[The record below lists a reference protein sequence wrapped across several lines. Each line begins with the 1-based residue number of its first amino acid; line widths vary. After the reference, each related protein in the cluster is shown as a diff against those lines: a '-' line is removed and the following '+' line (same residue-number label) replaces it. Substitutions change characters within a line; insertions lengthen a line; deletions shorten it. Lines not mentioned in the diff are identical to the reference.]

1 MLNDIIIT
9 KLSGGLGRREPN
21 NDMVSALV
29 ANGVAV
35 SGGVQLNTVYRLN
48 SINDA
53 IVLKIDSSYDSSNN
67 ILLYEHIKEYFRIN
81 PSGELWLLVV
91 DQSVT
96 YANMLDKTN
105 ANGAKK
111 ILNEAEGKIRI
122 LAAAYNPSTPVSDFS
137 DTLAAISKA
146 QELAVDEF
154 NNHRPIEVL
163 LEGKGFVLSGQSSL
177 RSLNAPNVSVM
188 VGQNLAI
195 ANAHTNYNNYAAIG
209 TLLGAISKAAVNE
222 CIAWV
227 EKFNILGDNL
237 LVPAIAKTK
246 YSEIASGNINTTN
259 DNGYIFFRT
268 YTGKAGI
275 YFNDSFTCTLLTDD
289 YAYIENNRTIHKAVR
304 NIRSVLLPRLAMPVN
319 INPNDGTI
327 SPEIIKQFENDGK
340 RALEQMMSD
349 GEISSMDVFVDPF
362 QNILATSELKV
373 QFSIVPTGTARKI
386 SVTIGFNN
394 PF

>member
-21 NDMVSALV
+21 NDMVSALI
-29 ANGVAV
+29 ANGVSV
-35 SGGVQLNTVYRLN
+35 NGGVQLNTVYRLN

-53 IVLKIDSSYDSSNN
+53 IALKIDALYDSTNN

-91 DQSVT
+91 AQSVT

-111 ILNEAEGKIRI
+111 IINEAEGKIRL

-137 DTLAAISKA
+137 DTLVAISKA

-163 LEGKGFVLSGQSSL
+163 LEGKGFSLSNQTNL
-177 RSLNAPNVSVM
+177 RNLNAPNVSVM

-195 ANAHTNYNNYAAIG
+195 ANAHPNYNNYSAIG

-222 CIAWV
+222 CIAWI
-227 EKFNILGDNL
+227 EKFNMLGDNL
-237 LVPAIAKTK
+237 SVPAIAKTK
-246 YSEIASGNINTTN
+246 YSEIVASDINSTH

-275 YFNDSFTCTLLTDD
+275 YFNDSFTCTSLTDD

-340 RALEQMMSD
+340 RALEQMMSE

-373 QFSIVPTGTARKI
+373 QFSLIPTGTARKI
-386 SVTIGFNN
+386 NVTIGFNN

>member
-91 DQSVT
+91 AQSVT

>member
-91 DQSVT
+91 AQSVT

-246 YSEIASGNINTTN
+246 YSEIASGNINTTD

-275 YFNDSFTCTLLTDD
+275 YFNDSSTCTLLTDD